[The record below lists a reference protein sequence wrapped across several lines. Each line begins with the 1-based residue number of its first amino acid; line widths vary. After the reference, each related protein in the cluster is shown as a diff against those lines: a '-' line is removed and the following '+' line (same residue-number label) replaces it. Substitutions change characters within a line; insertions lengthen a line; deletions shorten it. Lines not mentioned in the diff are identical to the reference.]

1 MTSGRPPLGEPA
13 LIVLAGLPGVGKSAV
28 AESTAAALRCTLV
41 SVDPLEA
48 AMWRAGVPRDAAT
61 GLAAYVVAEA
71 VAEAQLRLGG
81 AVVVDAVNDHPAAR
95 EQWRALAARTG
106 ALLLFAEVLLEDR
119 AEHRRRLEQR
129 VRDLDGFPEP
139 TWAEVESRRA
149 AFDEWADDRLRLDA
163 SLPVGRLT
171 SRIAQALAPAP

>member
-1 MTSGRPPLGEPA
+1 MPAASGCA
-13 LIVLAGLPGVGKSAV
+13 TLIVLAGLPGVGKSAV
-28 AESTAAALRCTLV
+28 AASTAAALGCTVV

-171 SRIAQALAPAP
+171 STIAQELAPAR

>member
-1 MTSGRPPLGEPA
+1 MTAETARPSL
-13 LIVLAGLPGVGKSAV
+13 LVLAGLPGVGKSAV
-28 AESTAAALRCTLV
+28 AESIAASMPCTIV

-48 AMWRAGVPRDAAT
+48 AMRRAGVPRDAPT

-95 EQWRALAARTG
+95 KQWYDLAARTG
-106 ALLLFAEVLLEDR
+106 ARLLFAEVRLDDR
-119 AEHRRRLEQR
+119 DLHRQRLESR

-139 TWAEVESRRA
+139 TWAEVESRRP
-149 AFDEWADDRLRLDA
+149 AFDEWRDERVRLDA
-163 SLPVGRLT
+163 ALPVGQLS
-171 SRIAQALAPAP
+171 SRILTELSASAS